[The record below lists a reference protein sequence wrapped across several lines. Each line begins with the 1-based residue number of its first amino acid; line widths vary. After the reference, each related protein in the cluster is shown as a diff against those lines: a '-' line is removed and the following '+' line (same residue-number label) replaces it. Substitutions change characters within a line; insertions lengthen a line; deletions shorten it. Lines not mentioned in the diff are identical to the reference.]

1 MEFNLLTTVL
11 TTFVN
16 ALSAGQARVV
26 SAGGGIL
33 RGLAVIEIVLAGLY
47 LALGNADLS
56 SMLKKLLQLSF
67 WFWFATNFTSLAKS
81 FVETLVQLGLSAGG
95 QGGNMGLLLNPSNIA
110 SMGLQATQPLVAN
123 LHEAGLTNIG
133 TTLVLG
139 FCYLIIMACFFV
151 MACQVCLAVVEYYL
165 VLTLATCLIPFGM
178 SPHTKFLSEKA
189 IGAVVAVSVKLMVLS
204 FIVSLVS
211 PVLGQL
217 RFSGAGGELKLNEIM
232 SMVLVCGMLALVT
245 WRAPGFASDLLA
257 ASPTLGIAGVG
268 QQMTSAVSTGA
279 SAVSGAVTA
288 GLGAAKTAASM
299 VRAGAAGPMAAIG
312 MVTAA
317 AAAGLRGKGALGGAV
332 GGGGDGKAGGQGGG
346 QGGAK
351 GGAQGGKSSPAGGKS
366 PAEAA

>member
-1 MEFNLLTTVL
+1 MSVL
-11 TTFVN
+11 ICGLDAAQPEDAYRA
-16 ALSAGQARVV
+16 ALWWT
-26 SAGGGIL
+26 
-33 RGLAVIEIVLAGLY
+33 GLVRSDISPTRRS
-47 LALGNADLS
+47 D
-56 SMLKKLLQLSF
+56 
-67 WFWFATNFTSLAKS
+67 
-81 FVETLVQLGLSAGG
+81 
-95 QGGNMGLLLNPSNIA
+95 
-110 SMGLQATQPLVAN
+110 

-245 WRAPGFASDLLA
+245 WRAPGFASLRSRNA
-257 ASPTLGIAGVG
+257 ETRA
-268 QQMTSAVSTGA
+268 
-279 SAVSGAVTA
+279 TA
-288 GLGAAKTAASM
+288 
-299 VRAGAAGPMAAIG
+299 RE
-312 MVTAA
+312 
-317 AAAGLRGKGALGGAV
+317 KGRRRR
-332 GGGGDGKAGGQGGG
+332 GGDEPYRRARHLPTGSGRNANRDR
-346 QGGAK
+346 
-351 GGAQGGKSSPAGGKS
+351 
-366 PAEAA
+366 

>member
-33 RGLAVIEIVLAGLY
+33 RGLAVIEIVLAGLC
-47 LALGNADLS
+47 LALGQRRPLHACSRS
-56 SMLKKLLQLSF
+56 SCSS
-67 WFWFATNFTSLAKS
+67 ASGSGSRPTSPRSPKS

-123 LHEAGLTNIG
+123 LHEAGMTNIG

-232 SMVLVCGMLALVT
+232 SMVLVCGMLALVS

-279 SAVSGAVTA
+279 SAVSGAATA
-288 GLGAAKTAASM
+288 GLGAAKTAA
-299 VRAGAAGPMAAIG
+299 RWCEQA
-312 MVTAA
+312 
-317 AAAGLRGKGALGGAV
+317 R
-332 GGGGDGKAGGQGGG
+332 
-346 QGGAK
+346 
-351 GGAQGGKSSPAGGKS
+351 PARWPLS
-366 PAEAA
+366 AW

>member
-1 MEFNLLTTVL
+1 
-11 TTFVN
+11 
-16 ALSAGQARVV
+16 
-26 SAGGGIL
+26 
-33 RGLAVIEIVLAGLY
+33 
-47 LALGNADLS
+47 
-56 SMLKKLLQLSF
+56 
-67 WFWFATNFTSLAKS
+67 
-81 FVETLVQLGLSAGG
+81 
-95 QGGNMGLLLNPSNIA
+95 
-110 SMGLQATQPLVAN
+110 
-123 LHEAGLTNIG
+123 
-133 TTLVLG
+133 
-139 FCYLIIMACFFV
+139 MACFFV

-279 SAVSGAVTA
+279 ARSAEPPRA
-288 GLGAAKTAASM
+288 GLGRRQDCGSM
-299 VRAGAAGPMAAIG
+299 VRAGAAGPMARYRHG
-312 MVTAA
+312 D
-317 AAAGLRGKGALGGAV
+317 R
-332 GGGGDGKAGGQGGG
+332 GGGRR
-346 QGGAK
+346 
-351 GGAQGGKSSPAGGKS
+351 
-366 PAEAA
+366 AARQRRPGRRSRRGRGR

>member
-1 MEFNLLTTVL
+1 
-11 TTFVN
+11 
-16 ALSAGQARVV
+16 
-26 SAGGGIL
+26 
-33 RGLAVIEIVLAGLY
+33 
-47 LALGNADLS
+47 
-56 SMLKKLLQLSF
+56 
-67 WFWFATNFTSLAKS
+67 
-81 FVETLVQLGLSAGG
+81 
-95 QGGNMGLLLNPSNIA
+95 
-110 SMGLQATQPLVAN
+110 
-123 LHEAGLTNIG
+123 
-133 TTLVLG
+133 
-139 FCYLIIMACFFV
+139 MACFFV
-151 MACQVCLAVVEYYL
+151 MACQVCLAIVEYYL
-165 VLTLATCLIPFGM
+165 VLTLATCLIPFGI

-204 FIVSLVS
+204 FIISLVS

-232 SMVLVCGMLALVT
+232 SMVLVSGMLALVT

-279 SAVSGAVTA
+279 SAVSGAATA

-332 GGGGDGKAGGQGGG
+332 GGGGDGKAGGQGG
-346 QGGAK
+346 AK
-351 GGAQGGKSSPAGGKS
+351 GRRARAAISSPAGAKS
-366 PAEAA
+366 PTKC